1 MIIKCKRLGLNNP
14 TEVET
19 NNKTLVTQG
28 LSIEKLSKVWK
39 NGSDGWLQQ
48 KVFNLINDRYNA
60 MRPMIFSSNYTL
72 MDLLAKH
79 YDRATIDR
87 IREMNEQIE
96 VKGENWR

>member
-1 MIIKCKRLGLNNP
+1 MFK
-14 TEVET
+14 
-19 NNKTLVTQG
+19 LV
-28 LSIEKLSKVWK
+28 
-39 NGSDGWLQQ
+39 NGRD
-48 KVFNLINDRYNA
+48 KA
-60 MRPMIFSSNYTL
+60 MRARVFASDCTL